1 MFANIKTGTKL
12 MGTFLVVVILMAATA
27 LIGLTNMKSI
37 ADRSNVMYKKNTI
50 AIDEMGTVMT
60 NLEKMRGD
68 IYRYI
73 AVPADRQ
80 VMAESINN
88 IMTSTSASVKK
99 YRSGNIGAEE
109 KKIIAN
115 FDIAWLDMQRGYR
128 AVMDAADRGHHQTI
142 TNLLSADS
150 YVYTA
155 RVKTFA
161 AIDSLNQINR
171 KKAALFNQANNKS
184 ALSASG
190 VVLVTTVFTIVV
202 AVILA
207 LNLVW
212 TLSFVKPL
220 SQESVV
226 RQEAGK
232 GYLSQRQRMQND
244 EIGIIVNT
252 MDQYSDNLQKN
263 Y

>member
-1 MFANIKTGTKL
+1 MFANIKIGTRL

-50 AIDEMGTVMT
+50 AIEEMGIVTA

-80 VMAESINN
+80 VLAKSINN
-88 IMTSTSASVKK
+88 IMNSTSATVKK
-99 YRSGNIGAEE
+99 YRNGNIGAEE
-109 KKIIAN
+109 KKIIAD
-115 FDIAWLDMQRGYR
+115 FDIAWLEMQRGYR
-128 AVMDAADRGHHQTI
+128 AVMDAAHRGHHQAI

-150 YVYTA
+150 YVYAA

-161 AIDSLNQINR
+161 AIESLNEINR
-171 KKAALFNQANNKS
+171 NKAALFNQANNKS
-184 ALSASG
+184 ALSALG
-190 VVLVTTVFTIVV
+190 VVLVTTVLAIAV

-207 LNLVW
+207 LNLVG

-220 SQESVV
+220 NQEAVIM
-226 RQEAGK
+226 QEAGK
-232 GYLSQRQRMQND
+232 GYLPKRQRMQND

-252 MDQYSDNLQKN
+252 LDQYSDNLQKT

>member
-1 MFANIKTGTKL
+1 MFANIKSGTKL

-37 ADRSNVMYKKNTI
+37 ADRSNVMYKKNIITI
-50 AIDEMGTVMT
+50 EEMGTVT
-60 NLEKMRGD
+60 ANLEKMRGD

-80 VMAESINN
+80 VLATSINN
-88 IMTSTSASVKK
+88 IMNSTSATVKK
-99 YRSGNIGAEE
+99 YRNGNIGAGE
-109 KKIIAN
+109 KKIIAD

-128 AVMDAADRGHHQTI
+128 AVIDAADRGHDQAI
-142 TNLLSADS
+142 TNLLSTDS
-150 YVYTA
+150 YVYAA
-155 RVKTFA
+155 RVRTFA
-161 AIDSLNQINR
+161 AIETLNEINR
-171 KKAALFNQANNKS
+171 NKAALFNQANNKS

-190 VVLVTTVFTIVV
+190 VVLVTTVLTIAV

-220 SQESVV
+220 SQEAVIM
-226 RQEAGK
+226 QESGK

-252 MDQYSDNLQKN
+252 LDQYSDNLQKT